1 MPVRQSASE
10 RRRLHR
16 RGEDLR
22 LLQRDKELEAA
33 QRTCQALFQ
42 HHRVE
47 ELVEQVLWT
56 ALEGVNAEAGSIL
69 LADYENHRLVFQYV
83 VGQKSERLQG
93 TSFPWHQGIAGS
105 VFQSGEAAVIQD
117 VKQDPRHFGDVDL
130 LTGFTTRDMI
140 TVPLKKWQG
149 APIGVLNV
157 LNKRD
162 GVLDLNDLA
171 HLMIIAA
178 VAAVAIQ
185 QARLFEE
192 AKLAE
197 VGRLLGDIGHDLKNL
212 LQPLVMG
219 LEILKDEMTDIVES
233 APSEKV
239 KRSEALCREEFKLV
253 EDTCFRIQDRVKQIA
268 DCVKGLTSAPKF
280 SPCRISAVVEA
291 VLRTLRVVADEKD
304 LVLRAEGLDALPSI
318 QADECRLFN
327 AFYNLVSNAIAEV
340 PAGGRITIQAQAE
353 LDKRCIRVA
362 VIDTGQGMPP
372 DVLQSLFS
380 SRAISRKPGGTGL
393 GTKIVKDVVDA
404 HRGEITVESHVGR
417 GTVFSL
423 KLPRD
428 PGAPSATSPR
438 MGG

>member
-1 MPVRQSASE
+1 MSARPPTSE

-16 RGEDLR
+16 RTEDFR

-42 HHRVE
+42 HHRVD

-56 ALEGVNAEAGSIL
+56 ALEAVNAEAGSIL
-69 LADYENHRLVFQYV
+69 LADHDHRRLVFQYV

-105 VFQSGEAAVIQD
+105 VFLSGEAAVIQD
-117 VKQDPRHFGDVDL
+117 VKQDPRHFADVDL
-130 LTGFTTRDMI
+130 LTGYTTHDMI
-140 TVPLKKWQG
+140 TVPLKKWEG

-162 GVLDLNDLA
+162 GVLDMNDLA
-171 HLMIIAA
+171 HLTIIGA

-197 VGRLLGDIGHDLKNL
+197 LGRLLGDIGHDLKNL

-219 LEILKDEMTDIVES
+219 LEVLKEEITDIVRS
-233 APSEKV
+233 APTEKA
-239 KRSEALCREEFKLV
+239 KQSEALCQDEFNLV
-253 EDTCFRIQDRVKQIA
+253 EETCARIQDRVKQIA

-280 SPCRISAVVEA
+280 APCRLSDVVET
-291 VLRTLRVVADEKD
+291 VFRTLRVVADEKG
-304 LVLRAEGLDALPSI
+304 LMLRAEGLDSLPEI
-318 QADECRLFN
+318 LADECRLFN
-327 AFYNLVSNAIAEV
+327 AFYNLVNNAIAEV
-340 PAGGRITIQAQAE
+340 PSGGRISIHAQE
-353 LDKRCIRVA
+353 ESDPRFVRVA
-362 VIDTGQGMPP
+362 VSDTGRGMPP
-372 DVLQSLFS
+372 EVVQSLFS

-404 HRGEITVESHVGR
+404 HRGEVTVQSRVGK

-423 KLPRD
+423 KLPRN
-428 PGAPSATSPR
+428 PGGPFGRSPQ
-438 MGG
+438 MGC